1 MTETNKNTCVVYK
14 NDLKFNDF
22 DITASEFESEG
33 TRQMYQNYK
42 SRPKIELRIKDSE
55 IENYEYLDLSKLDL
69 TDELLEKLF
78 KLKKIIFILKQ
89 IKFLDLNNNNLTV
102 FPDLSSYPNIKYLS
116 ISFNSIKGSVH
127 NDIIEELSC
136 EQNKIKSIR
145 SKSLLKLSGSNNQIE
160 SIDTP
165 KIQVLVVNSNN
176 ISYIPSYTD
185 LEYIECID
193 NQLVSLD
200 NLDSLE
206 ELYISG
212 NQVINLDYLPKI
224 KVLNCVNNPIDKIKF
239 FPKLT
244 ILLCSTMKI
253 SSKYKISNISK
264 VKKDYLIHF

>member
-1 MTETNKNTCVVYK
+1 M
-14 NDLKFNDF
+14 
-22 DITASEFESEG
+22 
-33 TRQMYQNYK
+33 
-42 SRPKIELRIKDSE
+42 
-55 IENYEYLDLSKLDL
+55 
-69 TDELLEKLF
+69 
-78 KLKKIIFILKQ
+78 
-89 IKFLDLNNNNLTV
+89 DLNNNNLTV

-160 SIDTP
+160 SIDIP
-165 KIQVLVVNSNN
+165 KIQVLVLNSNN
-176 ISYIPSYTD
+176 INYIPSYTD

-193 NQLVSLD
+193 NQLVSID
-200 NLDSLE
+200 NLASLE

-212 NQVINLDYLPKI
+212 NQVANLDYLPKI
-224 KVLNCVNNPIDKIKF
+224 KVLNCVNNPIDKIKY